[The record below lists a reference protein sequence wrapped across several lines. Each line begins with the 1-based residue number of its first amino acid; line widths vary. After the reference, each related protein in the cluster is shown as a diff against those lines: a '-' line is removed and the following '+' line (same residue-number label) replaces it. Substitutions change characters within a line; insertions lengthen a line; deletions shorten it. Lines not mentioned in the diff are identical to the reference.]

1 LTSLTGALAAIP
13 HRGTSGTAPDAL
25 VCHCEKD
32 DKERHHLTGT
42 ECGMKTSGLF
52 AAVTASLLICT
63 VAVAQTNKGGIA
75 GTVTDRSGAVVPGAT
90 VTIASIGTGET
101 FTLTTSDK
109 GTFSA
114 PQLDPVEYRVTVEL
128 TGFRKAVVPRV
139 KVDTATTMTVNVK
152 LDVGEL
158 TSEVTVTGEA
168 PLINAESGTHGQ
180 TINERQIVEMP
191 LNNRSVL
198 DLALTVPNVSGA
210 AGTEDPDLG
219 SELPTPGMNLFI
231 NGGRAGTT
239 SILADGARNTGVGL
253 GRAVVTFSPDTVQ
266 EFTVHTS
273 NFSAEYGQTGG
284 GVINM
289 TTKSG
294 TNEYRG
300 LVGWYHRNPALN
312 AAPFTTATVNRPNA
326 NRRQHQGTFTLGG
339 PLRIPEKL
347 FGGYDGRNRTFFYLA
362 YEPRYYYDASA
373 PANLLLPTEG
383 MRRGDFSNL
392 VSVSQG
398 GTALGYTTREVAE
411 RFGLVW
417 QPVTLYNQWEVV
429 GNQFRRRVLAPGQSF
444 PAFPNNQIPAAMLDP
459 LSVGLLQY
467 LPLPGEYFLDGD
479 GLLRNYATNTFVRDM
494 EHRVTVKLD
503 HHLSARNRVS
513 LRYTQV
519 PIRGDRGRLDFEV
532 GKNEINTSGTDYSWS
547 KQVLLTDT
555 HTFGSSVVNDLRLNY
570 TYGRFTRNFP
580 PGFDAIGGR
589 NFSTELGLPSLTAG
603 GLPEFITGAGS
614 IGWSQSQQN
623 ENTEHTHNISNN
635 TSWVRGN
642 KTWKFGFDL
651 LQQRLKTIPMFG
663 APGGRYEFQRNRFL
677 TNSNGAATGDGG
689 IEFAQF
695 LLGVYNQT
703 TLRDSLIPYYYNWNS
718 AAAYVQ
724 NDWKVRKNLTLN
736 LGFRYSL
743 QLPRTE
749 KYDRQGAFRPDLAR
763 EYPLPQPVR
772 LPDGRTITTATV
784 VPFAYSGR
792 GGRSRHITSI
802 DWKGWE
808 PRFGFAWVP
817 GFDWNDSERLVVRGG
832 YGLSHAPLT
841 GLGRNPFPDFASG
854 TLVFPF
860 DSRTVDP
867 NFVARLCCNK
877 PAWSARTPDQVLN
890 IPEDGLLYLEG
901 INLTATGAAV
911 SPNARVPYL
920 QSWSASVAY
929 QLPFQTVLEV
939 SYLGSKGSHLFLP
952 PVNINP
958 VPFALSEAYLGQGL
972 NPLDDVNDP
981 LGRRNAAGNIV
992 RFSQAYL
999 GAPYLGQEGLNVMLD
1014 ASAHSRYNAGTISLR
1029 RQGKALS
1036 YTFNYTLGRS
1046 MDDAS
1051 DSGGVRFTDFNPVR
1065 TNGHV
1070 ALGAPLSEDW
1080 SVSTYDVKH
1089 NLSATF
1095 LADLPFGRGR
1105 KFLSN
1110 LGGFWES
1117 LVGGWSLSG
1126 SGRIQTG
1133 VPLVVV
1139 LRDDNRVGVEGN
1151 VRAIRPDLAPGLPLR
1166 NPLWSDDCPVGQ
1178 LCEPYFNPAAFMRPE
1193 KGTLGDAP
1201 RTLDK
1206 ARWPTQ
1212 HFLDLSLQKN
1222 FNMGGQRRLQL
1233 RIDAINVLNHPIF
1246 KFGRDSDNGEIFA
1259 LPNENLLTT
1268 AEYNA
1273 WADFNRRP
1281 RAGTPT
1287 GDALRAITDGIVTG
1301 GRIPGTTVLA
1311 PGFFHVRLPQGFHSM
1326 NPNQFDVTTP
1336 EGLRL
1341 YRLRQAYTPDRWGFL
1356 GTRSPYTPR
1365 FVQIAFKFYF

>member
-1 LTSLTGALAAIP
+1 
-13 HRGTSGTAPDAL
+13 
-25 VCHCEKD
+25 
-32 DKERHHLTGT
+32 
-42 ECGMKTSGLF
+42 MKTSGAF
-52 AAVTASLLICT
+52 AAVAASLFYA
-63 VAVAQTNKGGIA
+63 VAAFAQTNKGGIS

-90 VTIASIGTGET
+90 VTITSIGTGET
-101 FTLTTSDK
+101 FPLTTSDK
-109 GTFSA
+109 GSYSA
-114 PQLDPVEYRVTVEL
+114 PQLDPVEYRVTVEM
-128 TGFRKAVVPRV
+128 TGFRTVVVPRV
-139 KVDTATTMTVNVK
+139 KVDTATTMTVNVR
-152 LDVGEL
+152 LDLGGL
-158 TSEVTVTGEA
+158 SSEMTVTA
-168 PLINAESGTHGQ
+168 DTPLINAESGTQGQ
-180 TINERQIVEMP
+180 TITERQIVEMP

-231 NGGRAGTT
+231 NGGRAGST

-266 EFTVHTS
+266 EFTVQTS

-312 AAPFTTATVNRPNA
+312 AAPFSTATVNRPSA

-347 FGGYDGRNRTFFYLA
+347 FGGYDGRNRTFFYVS
-362 YEPRYYYDASA
+362 YEPRYYYDGSA
-373 PANLLLPTEG
+373 PANSLLPTEA

-392 VSVSQG
+392 VSVSGG
-398 GTALGYTTREVAE
+398 GTALGYTTRDVAE
-411 RFGLVW
+411 RFGLAW
-417 QPVTLYNQWEVV
+417 QPVTLYNQWEMV
-429 GNQFRRRVLAPGQSF
+429 GNQFRRRVLAPGQSY

-459 LSVGLLQY
+459 LSTGLLKY
-467 LPLPGEYFLDGD
+467 LPAAGDYFLDGD
-479 GLLRNYATNTFVRDM
+479 GILRNYATTTFVRDM

-503 HHLSARNRVS
+503 HHLSARNHVS
-513 LRYTQV
+513 FRYTQV
-519 PIRGDRGRLDFEV
+519 PIRGDRGRADFQV
-532 GKNEINTSGTDYSWS
+532 GRDEINTSGTDYSWS
-547 KQVLLTDT
+547 RQMLLTDT
-555 HTFGSSVVNDLRLNY
+555 HTFGSSLVNDLRLNY

-580 PGFDAIGGR
+580 PGFDANTGR

-603 GLPEFITGAGS
+603 GLPEFVTGAGS

-623 ENTEHTHNISNN
+623 ENTEHTYNISDNA
-635 TSWVRGN
+635 SWVRGN

-651 LQQRLKTIPMFG
+651 LQQRLHTIPMFG
-663 APGGRYEFQRNRFL
+663 SSGRYEFNRNRTL
-677 TNSNGAATGDGG
+677 SNSSGATTGDGG
-689 IEFAQF
+689 DEFAQF

-703 TLRDSLIPYYYNWNS
+703 TLRDALIPYDYQWNS
-718 AAAYVQ
+718 AAAYLQ

-736 LGFRYSL
+736 LGLRYTL

-749 KYDRQGAFRPDLAR
+749 RYDRQGAFRPDLAR
-763 EYPLPQPVR
+763 EYPLPQPVT
-772 LPDGRTITTATV
+772 LPDGRTITSATV
-784 VPFAYSGR
+784 IPFAYSGR
-792 GGRSRHITSI
+792 GGRSRHITPI
-802 DWKGWE
+802 DWKGFE

-817 GFDWNDSERLVVRGG
+817 GLGWNDAGRLVVRGG
-832 YGLSHAPLT
+832 YGLSHSSLT

-854 TLVFPF
+854 TLTYPF

-867 NFVARLCCNK
+867 NFVGRLCCNK
-877 PAWSARTPDQVLN
+877 PAFSARTPEQVLN
-890 IPEDGLLYLEG
+890 IPEDGLVYLDA
-901 INLTATGAAV
+901 INLAGVAATGAAV

-929 QLPFQTVLEV
+929 QLPFQTVLQV

-958 VPFALSEAYLGQGL
+958 VPFELSEAYLGQGL
-972 NPLDDVNDP
+972 SPLDDVNDP
-981 LGRRNAAGNIV
+981 LGRRTPTGSVV

-999 GAPYLGQEGLNVMLD
+999 GAPYLGYEGLNVMLD
-1014 ASAHSRYNAGTISLR
+1014 ASAHSRYNAGTVSLR

-1036 YTFNYTLGRS
+1036 YTLNYTLGRS

-1095 LADLPFGRGR
+1095 LADLPFGKDRKLLSHARG
-1105 KFLSN
+1105 LWQ
-1110 LGGFWES
+1110 G

-1139 LRDDNRVGVEGN
+1139 LRDDNRLGVEGN
-1151 VRAIRPDLAPGLPLR
+1151 VRAVRPDLVPGVPLR
-1166 NPLWSDDCPVGQ
+1166 NPLWSRDCPVGQ

-1193 KGTLGDAP
+1193 KGTLGNAP

-1212 HFLDLSLQKN
+1212 QFLDLSLQKN
-1222 FNMGGQRRLQL
+1222 FEMGGKRRLQL
-1233 RIDAINVLNHPIF
+1233 RVDAINVLNHPVF
-1246 KFGRDSDNGEIFA
+1246 KFGRDADNGEIFA
-1259 LPNENLLTT
+1259 FPNEALLTT

-1281 RAGTPT
+1281 RAGTPE
-1287 GDALRAITDGIVTG
+1287 GDALRGIADGIVVS
-1301 GRIPGTTVLA
+1301 GRLPGTTVLV
-1311 PGFFHVRLPQGFHSM
+1311 PGFFHVRLPEGFHST
-1326 NPNQFDVTTP
+1326 NPNQFDITTA

-1365 FVQIAFKFYF
+1365 FIQVAFKFYF